1 MPSVSVLRVLG
12 LDGVDQVQSIVNT
25 VGSSSDCHLT
35 TRAAFLRI
43 RYLDVRSWH
52 LSETHRPWWPR
63 WAS

>member
-43 RYLDVRSWH
+43 RYLDVRS
-52 LSETHRPWWPR
+52 
-63 WAS
+63 